1 MQKRR
6 LMSIVASLAMVFG
19 IGAALIG
26 PVSAGEPEKR
36 NGEYL
41 FYFVAMDSVSQYWQN
56 MYEGARE
63 AADEIGGV
71 RVEFMSPEKKDDAM
85 QIEMIN
91 NAIANGAQL
100 ILLAAN
106 GPDVLVSTIKRA
118 TDQGVKFVYVD
129 SPANFDAVATVC
141 TDNFSGG
148 KKIGELALK
157 ELQARG
163 ITSGKIGIVGVAP
176 AITSTVSREEG
187 FREAFDGTDFTF
199 ITTQFCNSDVAQA
212 KDIADGY
219 LVEGAV
225 CLFGTND
232 NSANGVGAS
241 LRANDA
247 QDRVIGFGFDTND
260 AIQEYLRRGI
270 LVGTAVQNERFMCA
284 EGVRIGVK
292 AMRGEPIEKTFIDSG
307 VEIVRGASAR
317 TKD

>member
-1 MQKRR
+1 MQKRK
-6 LMSIVASLAMVFG
+6 LMSIIASLALVLG
-19 IGAALIG
+19 IGAA
-26 PVSAGEPEKR
+26 SAGEQAKQ
-36 NGEYL
+36 GGDYL

-56 MYEGARE
+56 MYEGAKE
-63 AADEIGGV
+63 AAEEVGGV

-85 QIEMIN
+85 QIEMLN

-118 TDQGVKFVYVD
+118 TEQGVKFVYVD

-141 TDNFSGG
+141 TDNYAGG
-148 KKIGELALK
+148 KAIGELALA
-157 ELQARG
+157 ELQARN
-163 ITSGKIGIVGVAP
+163 ITGGKIGVGGVAP

-187 FREAFDGTDFTF
+187 FREAFKGTNFEF

-225 CLFGTND
+225 CLFGPND
-232 NSANGVGAS
+232 NAANGVGAS

-260 AIQEYLRRGI
+260 AIEEYLRRGI

-292 AMRGEPIEKTFIDSG
+292 AMRGEPIEQTYIDSG
-307 VEIVRGASAR
+307 VEIVRGVSAL
-317 TKD
+317 TKE